1 MRQTQISRRGLDR
14 TSVTVLA
21 LALAAGS
28 VAAQPGATPTGTPTT
43 PKPPTTALPAEVIAQ
58 TAAKYREAMQ
68 RLMA

>member
-28 VAAQPGATPTGTPTT
+28 VAAQPGATPTGDAAREHHSGEHAAGRSTD
-43 PKPPTTALPAEVIAQ
+43 ALEGW
-58 TAAKYREAMQ
+58 
-68 RLMA
+68 